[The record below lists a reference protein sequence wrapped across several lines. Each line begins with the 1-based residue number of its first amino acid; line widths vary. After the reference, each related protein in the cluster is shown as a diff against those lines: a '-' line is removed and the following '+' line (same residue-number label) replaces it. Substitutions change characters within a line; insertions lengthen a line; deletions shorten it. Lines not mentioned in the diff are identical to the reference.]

1 MAKDK
6 DEAGVIAIQPLR
18 TGSVS
23 FGVLGTSPLFYN
35 AMSHKTRMELLIPKG
50 RKNRVE
56 RAATLKHDP
65 FAEYRASVYAHND
78 DSHPT
83 RLMFPAGA
91 FKAAMKACA
100 VRIEGVFKTEV
111 AQLTWVEGRDIDIYG
126 VPMLDISMVRSAG
139 QNKTPDPRTRAVLPQ
154 WCARLTISYVQPQLS
169 KDAVAALIANAGILC
184 GIGDGRQE
192 KGYGNGQFTVV
203 GEDNPDFRMI
213 VKEGGRKAQDA
224 ALASPQ
230 PINLETERMLTDF
243 GAEVSKRREGL
254 KAVA

>member
-1 MAKDK
+1 MAKPK
-6 DEAGVIAIQPLR
+6 DEAGAISIQPLR

-23 FGVLGTSPLFYN
+23 FGILGTSPLFYN

-65 FAEYRASVYAHND
+65 FAEYRASVYAHNTD
-78 DSHPT
+78 DHPT
-83 RLMFPAGA
+83 RLMFPSGA

-111 AQLTWVEGRDIDIYG
+111 SQLTWVEGRDIDIFG

-154 WCARLTISYVQPQLS
+154 WCARITISYVQPQLS
-169 KDAVAALIANAGILC
+169 QESVGALIANAGILC

-192 KGYGNGQFTVV
+192 KGYGNGQFTIVP
-203 GEDNPDFRMI
+203 ENNPDFQMLEQ
-213 VKEGGRKAQDA
+213 EGGREAQDH
-224 ALASPQ
+224 ALANPV
-230 PINLETERMLTDF
+230 PFTLETDRMLTDF

-254 KAVA
+254 KVVA